1 MSRLTPTKEM
11 TDFQLQA
18 ALDIIANH
26 TMTLGQAEKLTRSI
40 TICEGESIWAP
51 DIDTVADEF
60 YSAKMAA
67 RRDDDRMYREE
78 LPYMGATIG
87 ADDQP
92 SWSK

>member
-1 MSRLTPTKEM
+1 MSLLTPTKPM

-26 TMTLGQAEKLTRSI
+26 TMTLAQAEKLTRAI
-40 TICEGESIWAP
+40 TIEDAESIWSP
-51 DIDTVADEF
+51 DIDTVADIF
-60 YSAKMAA
+60 YTAKIAA
-67 RRDDDRMYREE
+67 RQDDVSEE